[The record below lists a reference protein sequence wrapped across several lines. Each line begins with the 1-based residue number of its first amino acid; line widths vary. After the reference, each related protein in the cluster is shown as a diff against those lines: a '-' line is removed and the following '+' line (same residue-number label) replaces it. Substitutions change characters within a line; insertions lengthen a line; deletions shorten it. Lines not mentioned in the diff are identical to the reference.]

1 VELSARVC
9 RGREQRS
16 TEIPVPR
23 IAANACP
30 RIFQWLELEAGLP
43 EPDCRAKS
51 EQSLTIGRHEVR
63 HLAPFP
69 DVAVQPQTAIHRVNH
84 PSAARPKFSVFR
96 TWRELARRF
105 RPDHFEATAVFIVL
119 ASADDH

>member
-1 VELSARVC
+1 
-9 RGREQRS
+9 
-16 TEIPVPR
+16 VPR
-23 IAANACP
+23 IATYARS
-30 RIFQWLELEAGLP
+30 RILQRLELETGLP
-43 EPDCRAKS
+43 EADRRAES
-51 EQSLTIGRHEVR
+51 EQSLTIGGHEVR

>member
-1 VELSARVC
+1 
-9 RGREQRS
+9 
-16 TEIPVPR
+16 VPR
-23 IAANACP
+23 VATYARS
-30 RIFQWLELEAGLP
+30 RILQRLELETGRP
-43 EPDCRAKS
+43 EPDRRAES

-69 DVAVQPQTAIHRVNH
+69 DVAMQPQTAIHRVNH
-84 PSAARPKFSVFR
+84 PGAARPKFLVFR
-96 TWRELARRF
+96 TGRPLARRF

>member
-1 VELSARVC
+1 
-9 RGREQRS
+9 
-16 TEIPVPR
+16 VPR
-23 IAANACP
+23 IPTYARS
-30 RIFQWLELEAGLP
+30 RILQRLELETGLP
-43 EPDCRAKS
+43 EPDRRAES

-69 DVAVQPQTAIHRVNH
+69 DMAVQPQPAIHRVNH

-96 TWRELARRF
+96 TCRELARRF